1 MIASARFLAN
11 KNRGPERKR
20 RAQAQRTQEESK
32 AMLQNRVTSTT
43 VTALLRAGQL
53 ALPAAAA
60 EPNSAPVTAVRQTSQ
75 TQELRPFTHFA
86 RIPTGSDPATMR
98 LEKIRS
104 VKVPI
109 SATVPSGYLL

>member
-1 MIASARFLAN
+1 MF
-11 KNRGPERKR
+11 
-20 RAQAQRTQEESK
+20 
-32 AMLQNRVTSTT
+32 QNRVTSTT
-43 VTALLRAGQL
+43 VTALLRVGLL

-60 EPNSAPVTAVRQTSQ
+60 EPSSAPVTAVRQTSQ

-109 SATVPSGYLL
+109 SATVPSGYLLVRVEPVADVSALAKYRLLNGKSQQAVHRPV